1 MLLSFQLT
9 LPKFQTFKITLQI
22 EIPVLWMFY
31 DFLFGFN
38 SEEIV
43 YHKYAFDPRKGL
55 IQQTYT
61 D

>member
-1 MLLSFQLT
+1 M
-9 LPKFQTFKITLQI
+9 
-22 EIPVLWMFY
+22 LWMFY

-43 YHKYAFDPRKGL
+43 YHKYAFDPEK
-55 IQQTYT
+55 